1 MATPLPAAR
10 HATLTVDS
18 LGGRGDG
25 IARLDGK
32 PVYIPFTLPGELVQ
46 AEIVQARGE
55 GLSAVVRSIER
66 ASPLRAQ
73 PPCPHFGICGGCAVQ
88 HFDYRA
94 YLAWKREL
102 VGQALQRRG
111 FSGVPVGEIVAT
123 PPARRRR
130 AVLTAMRTRKAT
142 IVGFHE
148 RASHRLVDLSVCRVL
163 LPSLE
168 ALIGPL
174 RDLLTRILAIGQSAQ
189 ITLNDTD
196 SGIDCQI
203 AADHAPDLAAREA
216 MAAFAGQ
223 CDLARIAWR
232 QGRGSEPVAQRR
244 LPVLRLG
251 GAIVAVPPGGFLQ
264 ASREGESA
272 MRQAVR
278 EWTQGAKSV
287 IDLFGGI
294 GTLSL
299 ELLPERRVHV
309 VEGDAD
315 AVAAVTQAA
324 RLPSLQGK
332 LRVEQRDMATEPVM
346 AEALRSYDAAII
358 DPPRAGAIAQARE
371 LASSGIATIVYV
383 SCDPGTFARDARIL
397 VNGGYALEQVVPIDQ
412 FLWSGHVELV
422 ALFRRNR
429 L

>member
-1 MATPLPAAR
+1 MAKPLPAAR
-10 HATLTVDS
+10 QASLTIET

-25 IARLDGK
+25 IASLDGK
-32 PVYIPFTLPGELVQ
+32 PVYIPFTLPGEIVQ

-55 GLSAVVRSIER
+55 GLSAVVRTIER

-102 VGQALQRRG
+102 IGQALQRRG
-111 FSGVPVGEIVAT
+111 FAGVPVGEIVAT

-130 AVLTAMRTRKAT
+130 AVLTAMRTRKAA
-142 IVGFHE
+142 IIGFHE
-148 RASHRLVDLSVCRVL
+148 RASHRLVDLAVCRVL
-163 LPSLE
+163 LPPLE
-168 ALIGPL
+168 ALIAPL
-174 RDLLTRILAIGQSAQ
+174 REMLTQILAIGQNAQ
-189 ITLNDTD
+189 VTLNDTD

-203 AADHAPDLAAREA
+203 AADHAPDLAAREI
-216 MAAFAGQ
+216 MAAFAEQ
-223 CDLARIAWR
+223 HDLARIAWR
-232 QGRGSEPVAQRR
+232 QGRDSEPVAQRR
-244 LPVLRLG
+244 PPALKLG
-251 GAIVAVPPGGFLQ
+251 TAVVGVPPGGFLQ
-264 ASREGESA
+264 ASREGERA
-272 MRQAVR
+272 MRHAVR
-278 EWTQGAKSV
+278 EWTQDAKSV
-287 IDLFGGI
+287 VDLFGGI

-299 ELLPERRVHV
+299 ELLPDKRVHF

-315 AVAAVTQAA
+315 AVAALTQAS
-324 RLPSLQGK
+324 RLPNLQSK
-332 LRVEQRDMATEPVM
+332 LRVEKRDLVQEPVTT
-346 AEALRSYDAAII
+346 EVLRSYDAAII
-358 DPPRAGAIAQARE
+358 DPPRAGAAAQARE
-371 LASSGIATIVYV
+371 LAASGVATIVYV

-397 VNGGYALEQVVPIDQ
+397 VDGGYALAQVVPIDQ

>member
-1 MATPLPAAR
+1 MAMPLPATRQASLTID
-10 HATLTVDS
+10 TL
-18 LGGRGDG
+18 GARGDG
-25 IARLDGK
+25 IASLDGK
-32 PVYIPFTLPGELVQ
+32 PVYIPFTLPGEIIQ
-46 AEIVQARGE
+46 AEIVQARGD
-55 GLSAVVRSIER
+55 GLSAVVRTIER

-94 YLAWKREL
+94 YLAWKRQL

-111 FSGVPVGEIVAT
+111 FAAVPVGEIVAT

-130 AVLTAMRTRKAT
+130 AVLTAMRTRKAA
-142 IVGFHE
+142 IIGFHE
-148 RASHRLVDLSVCRVL
+148 RASHRLVDLTVCRVL

-168 ALIGPL
+168 ALIAPL
-174 RDLLTRILAIGQSAQ
+174 RDLLTQILAVGQNAQ
-189 ITLNDTD
+189 VALNDTD

-216 MAAFAGQ
+216 MAAFTEKH
-223 CDLARIAWR
+223 DLARIAWR
-232 QGRGSEPVAQRR
+232 QGGESDPVAQRR
-244 LPVLRLG
+244 LPVLKLG
-251 GAIVAVPPGGFLQ
+251 AAIVGMPPGGFLQ
-264 ASREGESA
+264 ASREGENA

-278 EWTQGAKSV
+278 EWTQDAKSV
-287 IDLFGGI
+287 IDLFGGV

-299 ELLPERRVHV
+299 ELLPDKRVHL
-309 VEGDAD
+309 VEGNAD

-324 RLPSLQGK
+324 RLPALQSK
-332 LRVEQRDMATEPVM
+332 LRAEQRDLAAEPMM
-346 AEALRSYDAAII
+346 AETLQSYDAAII
-358 DPPRAGAIAQARE
+358 DPPRAGAVAQARE
-371 LASSGIATIVYV
+371 LASSGIGTIVYV

-397 VNGGYALEQVVPIDQ
+397 VDGGYALEQVVPIDQ

-422 ALFRRNR
+422 ALFRRKR